1 MVSQLHCHSPLDY
14 QVSWAEFH
22 DAFRAQYIPAGV
34 MRKKHQE
41 FMDLKQGRMSMHN
54 YSKKVNHMTQYVPNE
69 VDTDEKKKDHFKI
82 VLSSKLQ

>member
-1 MVSQLHCHSPLDY
+1 
-14 QVSWAEFH
+14 
-22 DAFRAQYIPAGV
+22 

-69 VDTDEKKKDHFKI
+69 VDTYEKKKDHFKI